1 MSPDPLSLISENKR
15 SLPQEFA
22 RVADICNGCRR
33 CFNLCPSFDQMFIR
47 IDDRTGEAD
56 SLTRKDQDEITEL
69 CYYCKLCYNHCPYTP
84 PHHFNLD
91 FPRLMLLGKAEIAQ
105 TKRPAFRDRILVDTD
120 WVGRWGRRLAPLL
133 NWANSVRAI
142 RLLIHRWLGIHKD
155 RILPPIATE
164 TFIEWQ
170 SKRAPKPSPSPSAK
184 KVALFHTCYVN
195 YNAPEIGKATVQV
208 LEKNNVETVHPDQLC
223 CGMPFFDVG
232 DIESARQKARF
243 NIRSLEK
250 VIAAGYDIVAPMPTC
265 SLMLKKEYPA
275 LLGLEAKIVS
285 EHTFDLCEYLMR
297 LNGEGKLNKEFT
309 QAIGKVSYQIPCHLR
324 DQNIGYKSR
333 DLMKLIPG
341 TTVDVIE
348 KCSAHDGTW
357 GIKTE
362 FFDESMKTAKPLFR
376 AIEEGAPDQVATD
389 CPLAGMQILQ
399 GTGREPLHPI
409 QILKKAYGLEEGEEG

>member
-1 MSPDPLSLISENKR
+1 MSPEPLSLISENKR
-15 SLPQEFA
+15 TLDQEFA

-56 SLTRKDQDEITEL
+56 SLAKKDQDEITDL

-91 FPRLMLLGKAEIAQ
+91 FPRLMLLGKAERAK
-105 TKRPAFRDRILVDTD
+105 TRRPTFRDRILVDTD

-133 NWANSVRAI
+133 NWANSVRAV
-142 RLLIHRWLGIHKD
+142 RLLIHRWLGIHQD
-155 RILPPIATE
+155 RILPKIATE
-164 TFIEWQ
+164 TFTEWRAKN
-170 SKRAPKPSPSPSAK
+170 KRSDGPSAGK
-184 KVALFHTCYVN
+184 KVALFHTCYVD
-195 YNAPEIGKATVQV
+195 YNTPEIGKASVQV
-208 LEKNNVETVHPDQLC
+208 LEKNNVEVMTPQQLC
-223 CGMPFFDVG
+223 CGMPYFDVG
-232 DIESARQKARF
+232 DIESARKKARF
-243 NIRSLEK
+243 NIRSLEEA
-250 VIAAGYDIVAPMPTC
+250 IRAGYDIVAPMPTC

-275 LLGLEAKIVS
+275 LLGEEAKMVS

-297 LNGEGKLNKEFT
+297 LNGEGKLNKEFKNPV
-309 QAIGKVSYQIPCHLR
+309 GKISYQIPCHLR

-341 TTVDVIE
+341 ATVDVIE

-362 FFDESMKTAKPLFR
+362 FFEESMKTAKPLFR
-376 AIEEGAPDQVATD
+376 AIEEGNPDLIATD

-399 GTGREPLHPI
+399 GTGKEPLHPI
-409 QILKKAYGLEEGEEG
+409 EILKKAYGL